1 MEKTMNKS
9 IGNFVLIVSV
19 ALYLFATGIL
29 GFSGRTLLPSSNPEI
44 RQAVTA
50 LFSGDLAEVLIVIL
64 SVMAIAAGAF
74 IILRL
79 LNIEIPFINL
89 LLVILAVVW
98 VVFIVMIDIVA
109 PLNARSKPSFISWL
123 LGFSSHLMVL
133 GWILLSTERFG
144 GR

>member
-1 MEKTMNKS
+1 MNKS

-29 GFSGRTLLPSSNPEI
+29 GFSGRTFLPGSNSEI
-44 RQAVTA
+44 RQAITA
-50 LFSGDLAEVLIVIL
+50 LFRGDFAEVLIVIL
-64 SVMAIAAGAF
+64 SVMAIAAGVF

-79 LNIEIPFINL
+79 LNIEIPHINL
-89 LLVILAVVW
+89 LLIILAIVW

-109 PLNARSKPSFISWL
+109 PLNARNKPAFIIWL

-133 GWILLSTERFG
+133 GGILLSTERFG

>member
-1 MEKTMNKS
+1 MDKS
-9 IGNFVLIVSV
+9 IGNLVLNISV

-44 RQAVTA
+44 RQAVSA
-50 LFSGDLAEVLIVIL
+50 LFRGDLAEILIVVL
-64 SVMAIAAGAF
+64 SIMAIAAGVF

-79 LNIEIPFINL
+79 LNISIPLIDL
-89 LLVILAVVW
+89 LLVILAIVW

-109 PLNARSKPSFISWL
+109 PLNARSKPAFISWL

-133 GWILLSTERFG
+133 GGILLSTERFG